1 LPKGNR
7 GRSAWSSLPF
17 ADAPE
22 AVKHSAGNVSG
33 FAPSSLEVKTMASG
47 QVIYEVEGKLGGKE
61 HDIYL
66 DAKGTILRQSTAI
79 TAKLNVDR

>member
-1 LPKGNR
+1 
-7 GRSAWSSLPF
+7 
-17 ADAPE
+17 
-22 AVKHSAGNVSG
+22 
-33 FAPSSLEVKTMASG
+33 MASG